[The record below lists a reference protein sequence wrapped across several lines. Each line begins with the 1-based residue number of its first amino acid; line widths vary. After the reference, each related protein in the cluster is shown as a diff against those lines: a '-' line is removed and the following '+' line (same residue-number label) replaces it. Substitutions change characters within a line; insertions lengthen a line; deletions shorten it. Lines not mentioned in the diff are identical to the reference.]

1 MFSMSGFSSGEPF
14 ANEGYR
20 LVGAAMEVYNEM
32 GGGLAEPIYQECMEI
47 ELGLREIPFD
57 PQRELKTFYKGRELK
72 RRFIPDLFVYDRMIA
87 ELKSQK
93 SIEPEHESQLFNYLR
108 LTRSPV
114 GYLLNFGSKSG
125 LEWKRYLLSEYL

>member
-1 MFSMSGFSSGEPF
+1 MSGFCSGEPF
-14 ANEGYR
+14 AREGYR

-57 PQRELKTFYKGRELK
+57 SQRELKTFYKGRELK
-72 RRFIPDLFVYDRMIA
+72 RRFIPDLFVYDRVIA

-114 GYLLNFGSKSG
+114 GYLLNFGSKTG
-125 LEWKRYLLSEYL
+125 LEWKRYLLGEYL